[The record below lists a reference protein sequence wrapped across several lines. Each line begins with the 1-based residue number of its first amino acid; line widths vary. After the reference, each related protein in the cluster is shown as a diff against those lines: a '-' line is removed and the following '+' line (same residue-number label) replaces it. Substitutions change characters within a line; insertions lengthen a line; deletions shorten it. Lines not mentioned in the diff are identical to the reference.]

1 LTISDLPLAPHRTAA
16 GFVPAARPM
25 TSVPHGRFKAH
36 AEQVLL
42 AVIILVPLA
51 AVVAAVPLLWGR
63 WISWRDVV
71 MMVVLYAITGHGVT
85 VGFHR
90 YLTHG
95 AFKAKRAL
103 RIALAV
109 AGSMAVQGPVIRW
122 VADHR
127 RHHAYSDA
135 EGDPH
140 SPWLY
145 GGGFGPLLKGMF
157 HAHVGWLFDTEQTDQ
172 KRFAPDLLGDR
183 PLVIVHKL
191 FGALTATSL
200 ILPAVAGGLWGGSWE
215 AGLEAFFWAGLVRI
229 AVLHHVTWSVNS
241 ICHTVGKR
249 PFKTRDHSSNVW
261 ALAVLGMGEN
271 WHNLHHAEPTSARHG
286 VLRGQVDSSARL
298 IQAFEKLGWATDVR
312 WPDPARLAR
321 LAVPVPATSAV

>member
-1 LTISDLPLAPHRTAA
+1 MPL
-16 GFVPAARPM
+16 
-25 TSVPHGRFKAH
+25 TSVPRSRFKAH

-51 AVVAAVPLLWGR
+51 AVVAAVPLLWDR
-63 WISWRDVV
+63 WISYRDVV
-71 MMVVLYAITGHGVT
+71 LMVVLYAITGHGVT

-103 RIALAV
+103 RVALAV
-109 AGSMAVQGPVIRW
+109 AGSMAVEGPVIRW

-127 RHHAYSDA
+127 RHHAYSDTA
-135 EGDPH
+135 GDPH
-140 SPWLY
+140 SPWHY
-145 GGGFGPLLKGMF
+145 GDDGDADSHSLLKGMF

-172 KRFAPDLLGDR
+172 KRFAPDLLADR
-183 PLVIVHKL
+183 SLVIVHKL

-200 ILPAVAGGLWGGSWE
+200 ILPAALGALWGWSWE

-241 ICHTVGKR
+241 ICHTIGKR
-249 PFKTRDHSSNVW
+249 PFKTRDRSSNVW
-261 ALAVLGMGEN
+261 QMAFIGMGEN

-286 VLRGQVDSSARL
+286 VLRGQVDSSARI

-321 LAVPVPATSAV
+321 LKIPVPATAPL

>member
-1 LTISDLPLAPHRTAA
+1 MALRG
-16 GFVPAARPM
+16 GFV
-25 TSVPHGRFKAH
+25 
-36 AEQVLL
+36 
-42 AVIILVPLA
+42 
-51 AVVAAVPLLWGR
+51 
-63 WISWRDVV
+63 
-71 MMVVLYAITGHGVT
+71 
-85 VGFHR
+85 
-90 YLTHG
+90 
-95 AFKAKRAL
+95 
-103 RIALAV
+103 
-109 AGSMAVQGPVIRW
+109 
-122 VADHR
+122 
-127 RHHAYSDA
+127 
-135 EGDPH
+135 
-140 SPWLY
+140 
-145 GGGFGPLLKGMF
+145 PLLKGMF

-200 ILPAVAGGLWGGSWE
+200 ILPAVVGGLWGGSWE

-249 PFKTRDHSSNVW
+249 PFKTRDRSSNVW

-298 IQAFEKLGWATDVR
+298 IQVFEKLGWATDVR

-321 LAVPVPATSAV
+321 LAVPVASAGSA